1 MEKDPKLSIVTSY
14 YNRKKL
20 FEKTLKS
27 IQSSKRCDDIELVV
41 VDDGSK
47 PSERLEDSIS
57 GYSYPIKLIR
67 VEPEEK
73 NYVNPCVPYN
83 RAIKESTGDIVIIQN
98 PECFHVGDVIDY
110 ALENTKEDNYLTF
123 STYALSKEATEVL
136 GSGEIKLLAKAS
148 SAGHLE
154 GWYNHST
161 INPRPLHF
169 TSSITR
175 KNLEILGGFDE
186 SFADGIGFDDD
197 DLLARIKDLGL
208 QVEIV
213 DSPMVLH
220 QNHYDAESFENKTM
234 GDPSLTQKNH
244 LLYFSKRR
252 EKFKP
257 KIVGFS
263 QLHNELELGNLEN
276 WFKSMDICDEIYIYD
291 QASTDGSLDYYKK
304 FDNVHVIE
312 SKTNRFEEE
321 LLCKQ
326 ELLEKLLEE
335 QPDAT
340 WIFWMDGDTLLDAR
354 LNRTMLEEILFSS
367 EMSNVDGIVLGH
379 YNLWRSDKYHRV
391 DDEYDHFMK
400 AGRIAFWRNNGKLR
414 FSQEAGLHKSQ
425 HPQGLALGSRIPFNL
440 IHKGF
445 ADDDQIIKKYENYKS
460 RGQSGWA
467 LDRLLNETTLEVR
480 EVPDNELPEWLSKDT
495 ANPKDK
501 KSLREIYEEKH

>member
-1 MEKDPKLSIVTSY
+1 METNPKLSIVISY

-20 FEKTLKS
+20 FDKTLKS
-27 IQSSKRCDDIELVV
+27 IQSSKRCDEIELIV
-41 VDDGSK
+41 VDDGSDS
-47 PSERLEDSIS
+47 SERLEDILSN
-57 GYSYPIKLIR
+57 YKFPITLIR

-73 NYVNPCVPYN
+73 NYVNPCIPYN
-83 RAIKESTGDIVIIQN
+83 RAIKEAKGDIIMIQN
-98 PECFHVGDVIDY
+98 PECFHVGEVINY
-110 ALENTKEDNYLTF
+110 ALKNTREDNYLAF
-123 STYALSKEATEVL
+123 STYALSKESTEAL
-136 GSGEIKLLAKAS
+136 GSGEIKLLARAS
-148 SAGHLE
+148 SGGHVE

-175 KNLEILGGFDE
+175 RNLEKLGGFDE
-186 SFADGIGFDDD
+186 SYADGIGFDDD

-208 QVEIV
+208 AIEIV

-220 QNHYDAESFENKTM
+220 QNHYGDNSFENKHVK
-234 GDPSLTQKNH
+234 DPGLLQKNQM
-244 LLYFSKRR
+244 LYISKRR

-276 WFKSMDICDEIYIYD
+276 WFKSMEICDEIYIYD

-312 SKTNRFEEE
+312 SKINRFEEE

-326 ELLEKLLEE
+326 ELLEKLLKE
-335 QPDAT
+335 QPDT
-340 WIFWMDGDTLLDAR
+340 SWIFWMDGDTILDAR
-354 LNRTMLEEILFSS
+354 LDRQMLEEILFSS
-367 EMSNVDGIVLGH
+367 ELSNVDGIALGH

-400 AGRIAFWRNNGKLR
+400 AGRIAFWRNNGRLR
-414 FSQEAGLHKSQ
+414 FNEESGLHKSQ
-425 HPQGLALGSRIPFNL
+425 HPQGLSIGSRIPFNL

-445 ADDDQIIKKYENYKS
+445 ADDDQIIKKYENYKA

-467 LDRLLNETTLEVR
+467 LDRLLNETTLRVE
-480 EVPDNELPEWLSKDT
+480 EVPDIEIPEWLLKDKV
-495 ANPKDK
+495 NPKNK
-501 KSLREIYEEKH
+501 KALKDIYEEKH